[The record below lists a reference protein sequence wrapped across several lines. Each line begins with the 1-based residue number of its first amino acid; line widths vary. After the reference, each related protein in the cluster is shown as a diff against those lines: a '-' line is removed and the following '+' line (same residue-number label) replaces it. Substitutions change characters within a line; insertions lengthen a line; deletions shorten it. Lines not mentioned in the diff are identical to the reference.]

1 MDSWTVI
8 EPLYA
13 AHFTNLVRG
22 IERKLSRAEA
32 EDIVQSAFI
41 ELRGKAETGRVRN
54 PKALLE
60 RILEQRVKDHKR
72 DEFYELADGLNPEP
86 FVKPLADTIGR
97 GIMAHELVDALME
110 LPELEQAA
118 YILIELRG
126 LTSLEAAEWYNRNRR
141 WDEQLSA
148 WTFRRLKCKAFVS
161 LAHKLGGS
169 RDEVKRRKTC
179 A

>member
-13 AHFTNLVRG
+13 AHFDNLVRG
-22 IERKLSRAEA
+22 LERKLSRAEA

-41 ELRGKAETGRVRN
+41 ELRGKIEAGKAN
-54 PKALLE
+54 DPKALLE
-60 RILEQRVKDHKR
+60 RILEVRVKDHKR

-97 GIMAHELVDALME
+97 GIESHELAAAIRE
-110 LPELEQAA
+110 LPELQRVA
-118 YILIELRG
+118 YTLIELRG
-126 LTSLEAAEWYNRNRR
+126 LTSLEAAGWYNRNRR
-141 WDEQLSA
+141 WEEQLA
-148 WTFRRLKCKAFVS
+148 PWTFRRLKCKAFVS

-169 RDEVKRRKTC
+169 RDEGIEGETT
-179 A
+179 